1 MSNADSPDAPEPT
14 TKTKEPRPPAPEG
27 VHMGG
32 GCYAPIGHPILDG
45 YTPPK
50 RGARG

>member
-1 MSNADSPDAPEPT
+1 MAS
-14 TKTKEPRPPAPEG
+14 TKDNDTPPAPAPAPAPSNANA
-27 VHMGG
+27 VHLGG